1 MLKARRNV
9 VKFEVLVAV
18 TKLRGLVK
26 MYCFGVNCCLNLR
39 GR

>member
-1 MLKARRNV
+1 MLKARRN

-18 TKLRGLVK
+18 TKLRGLAR

-39 GR
+39 GS